1 MNILVADDEPAIR
14 SLVGQLLE
22 DEGHT
27 VTLAEDG
34 KDALEKFNRGWHE
47 IVFSDIR
54 MPNMTGIELLGE
66 VMKINENTQFIIMT
80 SHASVENSIAALK
93 QGAFDYIIKPFEEL
107 NLVIDTA
114 NRAIANLS
122 AIRKQQYLLSTLSR
136 QNVELGD
143 LNKKFREMAI
153 RDGLTGLFNHR
164 HAQDR
169 LTEEYERSKRFK
181 RRFSILFMDV
191 DHFKFFNDNNGH
203 QAGDEVL
210 KTIAQLMTDAIR
222 ESDIVARWGGEEFI
236 IIAAETDARQACELA
251 ERIRLAVA
259 THAFAHSK
267 RQPLGLVSLSIGVAT
282 ISNSTRDAQSLV
294 KLADDAVYHAKDH
307 GRNRTVFCTS
317 DGQMKSVRL
326 RERDVK
332 NSSG

>member
-14 SLVGQLLE
+14 NLVGELLE

-34 KDALEKFNRGWHE
+34 KDALEKFNRGWQE

-66 VMKINENTQFIIMT
+66 VMEINENTQFIIMT

-93 QGAFDYIIKPFEEL
+93 QGAFDYIIKPFSDL
-107 NLVIDTA
+107 DLVVETA

-122 AIRKQQYLLSTLSR
+122 AIRKQQYLVSTLSR
-136 QNVELGD
+136 QNAELGD

-169 LTEEYERSKRFK
+169 LNEEFERSRRFQRK
-181 RRFSILFMDV
+181 FSILFMDV

-210 KTIAQLMTDAIR
+210 QTIGQLMSSVVR

-236 IIAAETDARQACELA
+236 IIAAETDENQACELA
-251 ERIRLAVA
+251 ERIRDKVA
-259 THAFAHSK
+259 NHAFAHAK
-267 RQPLGLVSLSIGVAT
+267 KQPLGLVSLSIGV
-282 ISNSTRDAQSLV
+282 STFTDTTQDGEALV
-294 KLADDAVYHAKDH
+294 KFADDAVYYAKDH

-317 DGQMKSVRL
+317 DYQMKSVRL
-326 RERDVK
+326 RELCDK
-332 NSSG
+332 NSTG

>member
-1 MNILVADDEPAIR
+1 MNILIADDEPAIR
-14 SLVGQLLE
+14 NLVGELLT

-27 VTLAEDG
+27 VTLAENG
-34 KDALEKFNRGWHE
+34 EDALEKFNRGWHE

-54 MPNMTGIELLGE
+54 MPKMTGIELLSE

-80 SHASVENSIAALK
+80 SHASVENSVAALK
-93 QGAFDYIIKPFEEL
+93 QGAFDYIIKPFEDL
-107 NLVIDTA
+107 DLIIDTA
-114 NRAIANLS
+114 NRAIANLT

-169 LTEEYERSKRFK
+169 LNEEFERSRRFG

-203 QAGDEVL
+203 QAGDVVL
-210 KTIAQLMTDAIR
+210 KSIADLMTNTVR

-236 IIAAETDARQACELA
+236 IIAAETEVKQACELA
-251 ERIRLAVA
+251 ERIRLAVSD
-259 THAFAHSK
+259 HAFAHSK
-267 RQPLGLVSLSIGVAT
+267 QQPLGIVSLSIGVAT
-282 ISNSTRDAQSLV
+282 ISSSTQDAQSLV
-294 KLADDAVYHAKDH
+294 KLADDAVYFAKDH
-307 GRNRTVFCTS
+307 GRNRTVFCTTS
-317 DGQMKSVRL
+317 RQMKSVRI
-326 RERDVK
+326 RERSDK
-332 NSSG
+332 NSTG